1 MSRKFLPG
9 LLLSVLLSSS
19 LLAQEKIPFG
29 DGDIH
34 VIPLSESAVRIR
46 YEEGQ
51 EFNLPNLI
59 YTDSKPIKHK
69 SSYNS
74 DGTVTIR
81 TVGYT
86 LTVNPADRSVRI
98 SDRSGRVVF
107 CADSHDL
114 VKGRL
119 YDQDISRASLGVKT
133 DEGEFMYGL
142 GQFQDGYTNV
152 CGLSRRLTQVNT
164 QISLPMYISSKG
176 YGLLWNNYGL
186 TDFNPSER
194 TISLSRVEDSES
206 KGEMVDV
213 TSTTGGRREFRTG
226 STFTAELDVPQ
237 SGRWSLLLDCGR
249 TMARRHNLVIDGK
262 TVFDQ
267 RNLWLPPTCS
277 AIVYLEAG
285 KHTVSAEME
294 KDDTPSLGL
303 CLVDDTT
310 VLSSP
315 VADAVDYT
323 VFLGNAD
330 EITASYRALTGA
342 IPMMPQWALGYIHCR
357 ERYHSSEEIIRSAE
371 TFREKQIPLDLIV
384 QDWQWWGDN
393 GWNSMVFDKKNYPS
407 PRALTDSLHD
417 MNVRLMLS
425 VWSKIDKSSILGR
438 QMLEKG
444 YYIPDTDWIDF
455 FNPAAAQEYWDNF
468 SDKLLKPYRIDAWWQ
483 DATEPEN
490 DDLVG
495 RMVAGGTLHG
505 ELVRNCYPLL
515 VSKTVYEGF
524 RKDDPERRSMI
535 LTRSA
540 FPGMQRYGAATWSGD
555 VGNDWNTLRTQI
567 SAGLGMMS
575 AGQAWWTYDAGGFFR
590 PRNQYSDQEYI
601 ERMTRWIQTSVFLP
615 LMRVHGY
622 MSDTEPWRYGSEAEQ
637 RFKAAI
643 QMRYKLMP
651 YIYSWASKI
660 SFEGSTLMRP
670 LVFDFPNDRKAL
682 EQQTE
687 YMFGD
692 AFLVCPVTEGNIHI
706 MECYLPEN
714 ENGWYDLRDGEHYCG
729 GRFIRTAVDMDAIP
743 VFVRAGSIVP
753 MGEDVQYAAQS
764 IGGTLDIHV
773 YPGAN
778 GSFTLYEDT
787 GTDYSYE
794 NGEYSTIELKWNDS
808 RKVLEIGAR
817 NGSYTGMP
825 AQRSIRVTVGDSSK
839 EISYNGHRV
848 KVRF

>member
-1 MSRKFLPG
+1 M
-9 LLLSVLLSSS
+9 
-19 LLAQEKIPFG
+19 
-29 DGDIH
+29 
-34 VIPLSESAVRIR
+34 
-46 YEEGQ
+46 
-51 EFNLPNLI
+51 
-59 YTDSKPIKHK
+59 
-69 SSYNS
+69 
-74 DGTVTIR
+74 
-81 TVGYT
+81 
-86 LTVNPADRSVRI
+86 
-98 SDRSGRVVF
+98 
-107 CADSHDL
+107 

-277 AIVYLEAG
+277 AIVYLEDG

-417 MNVRLMLS
+417 MNVRLML
-425 VWSKIDKSSILGR
+425 R
-438 QMLEKG
+438 
-444 YYIPDTDWIDF
+444 
-455 FNPAAAQEYWDNF
+455 
-468 SDKLLKPYRIDAWWQ
+468 
-483 DATEPEN
+483 
-490 DDLVG
+490 
-495 RMVAGGTLHG
+495 
-505 ELVRNCYPLL
+505 
-515 VSKTVYEGF
+515 
-524 RKDDPERRSMI
+524 
-535 LTRSA
+535 
-540 FPGMQRYGAATWSGD
+540 
-555 VGNDWNTLRTQI
+555 
-567 SAGLGMMS
+567 
-575 AGQAWWTYDAGGFFR
+575 
-590 PRNQYSDQEYI
+590 
-601 ERMTRWIQTSVFLP
+601 
-615 LMRVHGY
+615 
-622 MSDTEPWRYGSEAEQ
+622 
-637 RFKAAI
+637 
-643 QMRYKLMP
+643 
-651 YIYSWASKI
+651 
-660 SFEGSTLMRP
+660 
-670 LVFDFPNDRKAL
+670 
-682 EQQTE
+682 
-687 YMFGD
+687 
-692 AFLVCPVTEGNIHI
+692 
-706 MECYLPEN
+706 
-714 ENGWYDLRDGEHYCG
+714 CG
-729 GRFIRTAVDMDAIP
+729 P
-743 VFVRAGSIVP
+743 
-753 MGEDVQYAAQS
+753 
-764 IGGTLDIHV
+764 
-773 YPGAN
+773 
-778 GSFTLYEDT
+778 
-787 GTDYSYE
+787 
-794 NGEYSTIELKWNDS
+794 K
-808 RKVLEIGAR
+808 
-817 NGSYTGMP
+817 
-825 AQRSIRVTVGDSSK
+825 
-839 EISYNGHRV
+839 
-848 KVRF
+848 